1 MGQVL
6 PDLSQLTADQ
16 LRAMVVAMAAT
27 PAQKLTIKV
36 SVKGAVSVFGLGR
49 WPTTLYATQWER
61 ILADKDR
68 ILAFIKANQA
78 ALATK
83 PQAD

>member
-1 MGQVL
+1 MAIL
-6 PDLSQLTADQ
+6 PDLSQKTPDE
-16 LRAMVVAMAAT
+16 LRAMILAMAAA
-27 PAQKLTIKV
+27 PSQKLTIKV

-61 ILADKDR
+61 LLADAPR